1 MRLAHTIVDTLIF
14 VIHAVALGLALWIFG
29 SSLPGPVM
37 VLLICLT
44 AAADL
49 AATVPLGRLANTI
62 RANTRL

>member
-14 VIHAVALGLALWIFG
+14 VIHAAALGGSLWIFG
-29 SSLPGPVM
+29 STLPGPAM
-37 VLLICLT
+37 VLLICLI

-49 AATVPLGRLANTI
+49 VLTVPLGRLANTI